1 MREPLGV
8 HYNEFSHLTLPLG
21 IKGFG
26 QKNAGSTH
34 WVDGLIVDDATV
46 MATYDHPFFKDFPA
60 VTTKEFGKGRATYIG
75 TLPNYELSKG
85 ISEWVRS
92 LITMRELPYSDSQSV
107 RTNSAITKD
116 GKTIHFIF
124 NWGWE
129 VAKVK
134 LPFTA
139 TSLLSKAKVKSLE
152 LGAWSFEVIE
162 QE

>member
-1 MREPLGV
+1 
-8 HYNEFSHLTLPLG
+8 
-21 IKGFG
+21 
-26 QKNAGSTH
+26 
-34 WVDGLIVDDATV
+34 
-46 MATYDHPFFKDFPA
+46 
-60 VTTKEFGKGRATYIG
+60 
-75 TLPNYELSKG
+75 LPNYELSKG

-92 LITMRELPYSDSQSV
+92 LITKRELPHSDSQSV

-124 NWGWE
+124 NWGWDI
-129 VAKVK
+129 AKVK